1 MFLQKSNLN
10 FFNDKSIISKFLQ
23 NPKMNTTIL
32 ISVIRRFQG
41 ALMAYSKSIFDQV
54 RVILTSKLHIRA
66 FSANFFEHVWGDK

>member
-1 MFLQKSNLN
+1 MFFQKSNLN

-41 ALMAYSKSIFDQV
+41 ALMAYSKSIFGQV
-54 RVILTSKLHIRA
+54 IVILISKLHIRA
-66 FSANFFEHVWGDK
+66 FAANFF